1 MLRDLESGQSLL
13 WPSQVALVVKN
24 PLANADEETR
34 VQSLGG
40 EELLERKDGSPL
52 QYSILENPMDR
63 GAWEAV
69 VHRVTKSQT

>member
-24 PLANADEETR
+24 PLANAEDEETQ

-40 EELLERKDGSPL
+40 EELLEKKDGSPF

-63 GAWEAV
+63 GAW
-69 VHRVTKSQT
+69 